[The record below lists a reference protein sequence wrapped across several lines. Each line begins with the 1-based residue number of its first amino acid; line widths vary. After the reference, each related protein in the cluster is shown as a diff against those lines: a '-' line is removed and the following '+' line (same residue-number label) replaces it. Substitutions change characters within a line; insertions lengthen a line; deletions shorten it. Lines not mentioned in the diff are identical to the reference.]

1 MKEAQNNG
9 GTTLPDVS
17 VGSAASNNLTR
28 NDAKA
33 PEAHMDYDWSNDDL
47 LGEKNEFSEF
57 ARIFL
62 GVQKEEP
69 VNVRSATTL
78 AATGSA
84 GALSTPACMVQ

>member
-17 VGSAASNNLTR
+17 VGNAASNNLTR

-33 PEAHMDYDWSNDDL
+33 PEAQMDYDWSNDDL

-57 ARIFL
+57 ARIF
-62 GVQKEEP
+62 
-69 VNVRSATTL
+69 
-78 AATGSA
+78 
-84 GALSTPACMVQ
+84 